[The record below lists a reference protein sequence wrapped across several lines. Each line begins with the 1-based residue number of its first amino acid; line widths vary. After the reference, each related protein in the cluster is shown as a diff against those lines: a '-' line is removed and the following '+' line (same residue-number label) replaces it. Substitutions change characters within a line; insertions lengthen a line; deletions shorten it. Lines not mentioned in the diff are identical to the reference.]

1 MINLTTKFLSP
12 FFSLN
17 TLSGSSSNMMTLGGP
32 FILSTIIQLITLPPE
47 RRPRAEDLM
56 LGIITP
62 TDGALGSHAA
72 SRVHLLP
79 LHLPQKELL
88 H

>member
-1 MINLTTKFLSP
+1 
-12 FFSLN
+12 
-17 TLSGSSSNMMTLGGP
+17 
-32 FILSTIIQLITLPPE
+32 
-47 RRPRAEDLM
+47 M

-72 SRVHLLP
+72 SLVHLLP
-79 LHLPQKELL
+79 LHLSQKELL